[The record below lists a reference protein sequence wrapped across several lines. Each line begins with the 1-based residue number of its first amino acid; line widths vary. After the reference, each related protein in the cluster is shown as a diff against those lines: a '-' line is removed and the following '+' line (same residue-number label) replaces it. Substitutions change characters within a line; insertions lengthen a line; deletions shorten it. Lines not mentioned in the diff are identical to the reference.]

1 MARYPKEVLPLDIIL
16 RLGDRVQEEH
26 QVHTLE
32 AWSLNVYNSFVTVA
46 MRDYNMGEAMS
57 MLDLDWACLHLV
69 KRLSLT
75 LTELLNS
82 GLQLVLST
90 KLREERNMC
99 DSQPDEQGQ
108 REMMNIW
115 LIFIKLTP
123 VSLYCI
129 KHCTCA
135 QTLCN
140 AMSGQHVC
148 DIASLESR

>member
-1 MARYPKEVLPLDIIL
+1 MSIFGPHLSMFAPCQE
-16 RLGDRVQEEH
+16 RV
-26 QVHTLE
+26 
-32 AWSLNVYNSFVTVA
+32 
-46 MRDYNMGEAMS
+46 
-57 MLDLDWACLHLV
+57 
-69 KRLSLT
+69 SLT

-90 KLREERNMC
+90 KLLEELNMC
-99 DSQPDEQGQ
+99 DSQSDEPGQ
-108 REMMNIW
+108 LEMMNIW

-140 AMSGQHVC
+140 AMSRQLVC
-148 DIASLESR
+148 DVAGLEGR